1 MRSVIANAY
10 ELVTKLQ
17 DGEWHVRHHVEQHL
31 EVLAL
36 TEQQLDEWGLTL
48 ERKSSSPNLDSVRLN
63 RTVKL
68 IDRVALQK
76 RWPYPV
82 LFFVQIGSTNQYLLD
97 NLNALSAGTVCVTE
111 RQTAGRGQ
119 NGRVW
124 HSPFAS
130 NLYLSL
136 FWRLDT
142 DLISGVTLALGVALA
157 KVLTKLGCK
166 KMSVKWP
173 NDLYCDGKKVAGIL
187 VESRAQAGCSVV
199 NLVIGVG
206 INLAMNKN
214 DSAAIDQ
221 AWSNLLEHLPSS
233 TITKTELALSLLQ
246 AMTEGLD
253 EFATTGFAGFVPDW
267 QQFDY
272 LQHQTVFVEQGEEL
286 LCGTARGISAQGAL
300 QLETPT
306 GLLDISS
313 GRVRLA

>member
-1 MRSVIANAY
+1 MHGVIANAY
-10 ELVTKLQ
+10 ALVTKLQ
-17 DGEWHVRHHVEQHL
+17 DGKWHALHRIGQRL
-31 EVLAL
+31 EDLAL
-36 TEQQLDEWGLTL
+36 IEQQLDEWGLTL
-48 ERKSSSPNLDSVRLN
+48 EHKSSSPDLNRVRLN
-63 RTVKL
+63 RPIAL
-68 IDRVALQK
+68 FDSVALQK

-82 LFFVQIGSTNQYLLD
+82 LFFAQTGSTNQYLLD

-136 FWRLDT
+136 LWRLEA
-142 DLISGVTLALGVALA
+142 DLSGVTLALGVALA
-157 KVLTKLGCK
+157 KALTKLGCK

-187 VESRAQAGCSVV
+187 VESRAQAGCSAV

-206 INLAMNKN
+206 INLTMDKN
-214 DSAAIDQ
+214 DDTPIDQ
-221 AWSNLLEHLPSS
+221 AWSNLLDHLPPL
-233 TITKTELALSLLQ
+233 TINKTELALFLLQ
-246 AMTEGLD
+246 AMTKGLD
-253 EFATTGFAGFVPDW
+253 EFAKHGLAAFAQDW

-306 GLLDISS
+306 GLLDINC

>member
-1 MRSVIANAY
+1 MHGMIANAY
-10 ELVTKLQ
+10 ALVMKLQ
-17 DGEWHVRHHVEQHL
+17 DGKWYALHHIEQPL
-31 EVLAL
+31 EDLAL
-36 TEQQLDEWGLTL
+36 IEQQLAEWGLVL
-48 ERKSSSPNLDSVRLN
+48 EYKSSSLDLNSVRLN
-63 RTVKL
+63 SPVTL
-68 IDRVALQK
+68 LDSVALQK
-76 RWPYPV
+76 WWPYPV
-82 LFFVQIGSTNQYLLD
+82 LFFAQIGSTNQYLLD

-119 NGRVW
+119 NGRAW

-136 FWRLDT
+136 LWRFDA
-142 DLISGVTLALGVALA
+142 DLSGVTLALGVALA
-157 KVLTKLGCK
+157 KALTKLGCK

-187 VESRAQAGCSVV
+187 VESCAQAGCSVA
-199 NLVIGVG
+199 NLIIGVG

-214 DSAAIDQ
+214 DGAPIDQ
-221 AWSNLLEHLPSS
+221 DWSNLLDHLPSS
-233 TITKTELALSLLQ
+233 TINKTELALSLLQ

-253 EFATTGFAGFVPDW
+253 EFAKAGLAGFAQDW

-286 LCGTARGISAQGAL
+286 LCGTARGISTQGAL
-300 QLETPT
+300 KLETPT
-306 GLLDISS
+306 GLLDINC